1 MVISIEKEEEEA
13 EKAAEKAEEKE
24 EKGESGASGE
34 SEKIQYIR
42 PIRVKC
48 GVAVTGL
55 EWTTEVTNERL
66 EVSTFTEES
75 EFDKVG
81 LELDHRLV

>member
-1 MVISIEKEEEEA
+1 MTFTEKEEEEA
-13 EKAAEKAEEKE
+13 EKAAEKAKEKE

-75 EFDKVG
+75 EFEKVG
-81 LELDHRLV
+81 LELDHR